1 MKKADGAILATKLKN
16 ALMREASKVGMPLEF
31 TLWGNTKHNNVFVG
45 CELNV
50 FNARTKDSIFI
61 STGNVATQKPMNLSL
76 YRHDNDHI
84 LGEPTRIQLPKGK
97 NIVEMLA
104 KRVIG
109 VLRCMER
116 DGKNW
121 EKYRENEPLLA

>member
-50 FNARTKDSIFI
+50 FNA
-61 STGNVATQKPMNLSL
+61 
-76 YRHDNDHI
+76 
-84 LGEPTRIQLPKGK
+84 
-97 NIVEMLA
+97 
-104 KRVIG
+104 
-109 VLRCMER
+109 
-116 DGKNW
+116 
-121 EKYRENEPLLA
+121 